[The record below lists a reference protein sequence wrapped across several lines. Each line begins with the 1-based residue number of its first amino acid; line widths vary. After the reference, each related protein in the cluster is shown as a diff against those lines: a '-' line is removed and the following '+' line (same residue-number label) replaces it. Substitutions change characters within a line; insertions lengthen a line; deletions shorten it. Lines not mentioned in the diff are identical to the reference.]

1 MSQTTLE
8 NVINK
13 VHENSINHFDE
24 VMPVHEMSYDNLEQM
39 WISGKLI
46 DAAPSAQRLLSNR
59 LRVPYSYLSRCPED
73 LQGYIF
79 LQVQRGYT
87 PCCIH

>member
-24 VMPVHEMSYDNLEQM
+24 VMPVHEMSFDNLKQM
-39 WISGKLI
+39 WIKSPFI
-46 DAAPSAQRLLSNR
+46 A
-59 LRVPYSYLSRCPED
+59 
-73 LQGYIF
+73 
-79 LQVQRGYT
+79 
-87 PCCIH
+87 